1 MANSNRFQGF
11 LDYYRNIKLL
21 TEIEAILGWDQQTQ
35 LPSGASE
42 RRGEQ
47 TSFVVSQ
54 MHALRTDVDYK
65 ELLDELKNDAT
76 LTPMQMAAVREE
88 SRLVKRSMALP
99 VSLVEELEAQ
109 KAKSFSSWQTA
120 KKQKDFKSFA
130 PDLERIIEL
139 KKQVGECLI
148 EGNQTSYEG
157 LLSEFDPYVSQTKYE
172 ETFKKLR
179 ADLVPLVQTWIEN
192 GKRNPQPKIPQI
204 PVEDQKAFGRW
215 ILERVGYDFT
225 RGRVDVAAHPFCTTL
240 GNDVRITTRYDVNNF
255 RQALYGCLH
264 EMGHSFYEFGF
275 IDLNSIEPLR
285 EASGSGMHESQSRFW
300 ENQVGRSAAFTDF
313 LVKNAPEQ
321 FRPII
326 GTDASK
332 LFSQINHVEPT
343 YVRVEA
349 DEATYNLH
357 IMLRFEIEMG
367 LFRGDYKAADLED
380 VWNSKFEHLFGI
392 KVPSPDKG
400 VLQDVH
406 WAMGLM
412 GYFPTYTFGNLIAAQ
427 LQEKMVTEFSVDDLI
442 RQGDFKIIL
451 RWLNE
456 NIHRHGKAIPTLDL
470 VHKATGQELSHE
482 PFIRYLKKKFQ

>member
-47 TSFVVSQ
+47 TSFIVSQ
-54 MHALRTDVDYK
+54 MHALRTDPDYK
-65 ELLDELKNDAT
+65 ELLDGLKNDAT
-76 LTPMQMAAVREE
+76 LTPMQMAAVHEE
-88 SRLVKRSMALP
+88 ARLVKRSTALP

-109 KAKSFSSWQTA
+109 KAKSFSSWHTA

-148 EGNQTSYEG
+148 EGNQTSYDG
-157 LLSEFDPYVSQTKYE
+157 LLAEFDPYVSQSKYE
-172 ETFKKLR
+172 EVFKKLKT
-179 ADLVPLVQTWIEN
+179 DLVPLVQTWVEN
-192 GKRNPQPKIPQI
+192 AKRNPQPKIPQI
-204 PVEDQKAFGRW
+204 SVDDQRAFGRW
-215 ILERVGYDFT
+215 ILERLGYDFT

-240 GNDVRITTRYDVNNF
+240 GNDVRITTRYDVNNY
-255 RQALYGCLH
+255 RQSLYGCLH

-275 IDLNSIEPLR
+275 IDHNSIEPLR

-300 ENQVGRSAAFTDF
+300 ENQVGRSPAFTEF

-321 FRPII
+321 FRPFI
-326 GTDASK
+326 GTDASQ
-332 LFSQINHVEPT
+332 LFKQINHVEPT

-367 LFRGDYKAADLED
+367 LFRGDYKAMDLED
-380 VWNSKFEHLFGI
+380 VWNSKFEHLLGI

-427 LQEKMVTEFSVDDLI
+427 LQEKMVTEFSLDDLI
-442 RQGDFKIIL
+442 RQGDFKTIL